1 MLLLNAMRATAAHS
15 SMAFAS
21 SLFTPVT
28 ESVPPET
35 PDTARARSSVTPA
48 PAGSRG
54 ATPKVPANPPTQQ
67 EPTHKAA
74 PGAGRKKRKRA
85 FS

>member
-54 ATPKVPANPPTQQ
+54 ATPKVPTQQ